1 MWASVKLDSIDFTA
15 RRERP
20 SLKKAYS
27 SMELEKGL
35 NCGSGKH
42 QVTRDLHSEGM
53 EVDESKN
60 SSTFS
65 GVCRNEFQRNI
76 LSKAGRLVK
85 FKVLDTVTGNITTQ
99 NYSISHNFQARLEFD
114 LHIHCCNHYFSPTN
128 NNPTNINPT
137 RYVTRQ
143 KEVMYTLH

>member
-20 SLKKAYS
+20 SPKKAYS

-42 QVTRDLHSEGM
+42 QATRDLHSEGM
-53 EVDESKN
+53 EADESKN

-65 GVCRNEFQRNI
+65 GVCRNELTFCRRP
-76 LSKAGRLVK
+76 AG
-85 FKVLDTVTGNITTQ
+85 
-99 NYSISHNFQARLEFD
+99 
-114 LHIHCCNHYFSPTN
+114 
-128 NNPTNINPT
+128 
-137 RYVTRQ
+137 
-143 KEVMYTLH
+143 